1 MPLQIRRGTNA
12 ERLDLATPFA
22 EGELVYVTDTGKLW
36 IGDGNTLGGVQV
48 TGFGAK
54 DAKDAAAAA
63 FADGTHQNISFS
75 YDEPSGAI
83 SATASISTLLGN
95 LNLNNYN
102 ITGTGNVSIQGQVSA
117 DAFVGSVFP
126 DASSLGGAAL
136 VDGIA
141 ASINLNGTIKGNVI
155 PGTTTVF
162 DIGSSSYK
170 FKDLY
175 IQNVYGNL
183 TGNTTGYHTGD
194 TKGSLFGQ
202 DSTVIVDAT
211 EGNVSGNIITA
222 QYISVSSQL
231 MTDNIFN
238 SDSNNTGLEIYS
250 KRGNGIDLNTFN
262 GTQDSP
268 TTTLAGEYVGTV
280 TIKGLNPSSA
290 YVVAGA
296 INAQWHATATL
307 TDEYPISTVSLI
319 AGAGSSD
326 VVQASL
332 SGKTGVLTV
341 PTLGTTVYSV
351 AGTPLPSASTVG
363 AGARAFVS
371 DATVSTFATAYTGGG
386 SNKVPVYSDGTA
398 WHIG

>member
-1 MPLQIRRGTNA
+1 
-12 ERLDLATPFA
+12 
-22 EGELVYVTDTGKLW
+22 
-36 IGDGNTLGGVQV
+36 
-48 TGFGAK
+48 
-54 DAKDAAAAA
+54 
-63 FADGTHQNISFS
+63 
-75 YDEPSGAI
+75 
-83 SATASISTLLGN
+83 
-95 LNLNNYN
+95 
-102 ITGTGNVSIQGQVSA
+102 
-117 DAFVGSVFP
+117 
-126 DASSLGGAAL
+126 LGGAAL

-296 INAQWHATATL
+296 INAQWDATATL

-371 DATVSTFATAYTGGG
+371 DATVNTFATAYTGGG